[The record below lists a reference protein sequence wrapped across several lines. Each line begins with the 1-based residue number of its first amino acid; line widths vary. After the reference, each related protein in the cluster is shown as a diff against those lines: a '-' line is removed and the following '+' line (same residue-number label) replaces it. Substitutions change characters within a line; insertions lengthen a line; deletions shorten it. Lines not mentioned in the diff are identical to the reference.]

1 MNKNTTD
8 VLRKAPFLQLR
19 HISHHYRTARCFMH
33 RAAVTPTLQHISLD
47 LHAGERVALVGAS
60 GCGKSTLLKILLALE
75 SPTQGEVW
83 CQERQVRPDRV
94 SRLRWYR
101 RLVQYIPQDPAGSL
115 APHATVFALIA
126 EPLRQLGETANLK
139 QTVCAALEQVELPLT
154 LLHQRAE
161 SLSGGQ
167 AQRVAIARA
176 IALRPAFLLADEPVS
191 GLDLPLRQQITSLL
205 GTLSHH
211 HNMGM
216 LLVSHDL
223 SVVSSLCQRVLV
235 MYHGQLVEDRL
246 LADLLAEPFH
256 FHTQALLAAVPTLP
270 LFE

>member
-1 MNKNTTD
+1 MRQTSCM
-8 VLRKAPFLQLR
+8 LSEAPFLQL
-19 HISHHYRTARCFMH
+19 HQVSHHYRTAGVFTR
-33 RAAVTPTLQHISLD
+33 RTAATLSLQHVSLD

-75 SPTQGEVW
+75 PPTRGTVHCQGRE
-83 CQERQVRPDRV
+83 VRPARV

-115 APHATVFALIA
+115 APHASVFALIA
-126 EPLRQLGETANLK
+126 EPLRQLGMTENLK
-139 QTVCAALEQVELPLT
+139 QTVCEVLEQVDLPLT

-191 GLDLPLRQQITSLL
+191 GLDLPLRQQVTTLL
-205 GTLSHH
+205 DTLSRRHG
-211 HNMGM
+211 MGL

-223 SVVSSLCQRVLV
+223 SVVAALCQRVLV
-235 MYHGQLVEDRL
+235 MYNGSLVEDRPL
-246 LADLLAEPFH
+246 PDLLAEPFH

-270 LFE
+270 AFA

>member
-1 MNKNTTD
+1 MRHTSSM
-8 VLRKAPFLQLR
+8 LSEAPFLQLNQV
-19 HISHHYRTARCFMH
+19 SHHYRTAGVFTR
-33 RAAVTPTLQHISLD
+33 RATTTPSLQHVSLD

-75 SPTQGEVW
+75 SPIQGTVH
-83 CQERQVRPDRV
+83 CQGREVRPDRV

-115 APHATVFALIA
+115 APHASVFALIA
-126 EPLRQLGETANLK
+126 EPLRQLGMTENLK
-139 QTVCAALEQVELPLT
+139 QTVCEVLEQVDLPLT

-191 GLDLPLRQQITSLL
+191 GLDLPLRQQITTLL
-205 GTLSHH
+205 DTLSRRHG
-211 HNMGM
+211 MGL

-223 SVVSSLCQRVLV
+223 SVVAALCQRVLV
-235 MYHGQLVEDRL
+235 MYNGSLVEDRPL
-246 LADLLAEPFH
+246 PELLAEPFH

-270 LFE
+270 AFD